1 MKDISVS
8 LSLVEGERAIQQ
20 MIKRAMSEKLNKS
33 FGGKVAG
40 TLRQQILDNVLE
52 WLMESPEIRAVAY
65 GPLKG
70 DFGIPK
76 GQSVTEA
83 NNIIDAV
90 LRTIHVEVVPFDN
103 RLNGG
108 LVIRIQPADFK
119 NIFARIKSVMTE
131 KGEQL
136 DWIRWLLERGDDIVI
151 AKYHVVPSSST
162 RSRSGD
168 ALMKDG
174 GMFRVRPEYSG
185 TLDNNAITR
194 VFKGKEKEIL
204 SIIRS
209 HFAL

>member
-119 NIFARIKSVMTE
+119 NIFARIKPVMTE

>member
-52 WLMESPEIRAVAY
+52 WLMQSSEIRAVAY

-76 GQSVTEA
+76 CQSVTEA

-119 NIFARIKSVMTE
+119 NIFARIKPVMTE